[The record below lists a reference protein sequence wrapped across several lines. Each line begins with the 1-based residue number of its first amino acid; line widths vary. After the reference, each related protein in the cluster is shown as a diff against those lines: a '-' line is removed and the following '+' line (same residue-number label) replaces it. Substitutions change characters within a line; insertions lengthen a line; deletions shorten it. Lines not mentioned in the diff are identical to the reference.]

1 MKLFHISDLHIGVR
15 LYNRDLFEDQRYI
28 LMQIAD
34 RAKERKPDA
43 ILIAGDIYDKAV
55 PSAEAVGL
63 FDEFVSAL
71 SRKAPDTRIM
81 MISGNHDNAQ
91 RVNVFRGLLKRQ
103 HIHMIGMPPM
113 QPDEWIEQ
121 VTMEDAYG
129 PVHFFLL
136 PFVKPSMV
144 KMITGTDE
152 NGNNLSYDE
161 SMKKLIARE
170 QIIQSDRNVL
180 VSHQFYLPSDKDAK
194 DIERM
199 DSEIKT
205 AGNIDQ
211 ISSEVLAPFDY
222 AALGHIHK
230 AMKAG
235 SDVYRYCGTPMA
247 VSVSEAGQQK
257 GILEIT
263 LGQKGDVGVET
274 IPLKPLREIRLLK
287 GELDEVVKEACDDY
301 VTVVLTDQKDL
312 DIIDMQ
318 TRLRHAFPNLLE
330 IRRELIREVDLTVF
344 DPQTKEMSPYELCS
358 AFLKD
363 LNDEEELLLN
373 DIVNCVLEVQ

>member
-71 SRKAPDTRIM
+71 SEKAPDTQIM

-170 QIIQSDRNVL
+170 QIIQSERNVL

-247 VSVSEAGQQK
+247 VSVSESGQQK

-263 LGQKGDVGVET
+263 LRQKGDVGVET

-301 VTVVLTDQKDL
+301 VTVVLTDKRDL